1 MFTKAIKA
9 KRRQKSELFGYYLN
23 VSYNIEELK
32 FCYTEELVR
41 MKKGILKVNK
51 FLICRLKQ
59 SSTYTQNRLIW

>member
-59 SSTYTQNRLIW
+59 GSTCIKNKLFW

>member
-59 SSTYTQNRLIW
+59 GSTCIKNRLFW

>member
-41 MKKGILKVNK
+41 MEKGILKVNK

-59 SSTYTQNRLIW
+59 GITCTQNRLFW

>member
-1 MFTKAIKA
+1 MFIKAIKA

-59 SSTYTQNRLIW
+59 GSTCIKNRLFW

>member
-1 MFTKAIKA
+1 MFIKAIKA

-59 SSTYTQNRLIW
+59 GSTCIKNRLIW

>member
-32 FCYTEELVR
+32 YCYTEKLVR
-41 MKKGILKVNK
+41 MEKGILKVNK

-59 SSTYTQNRLIW
+59 GSTYTKNRLFW

>member
-51 FLICRLKQ
+51 FLICRCKRG
-59 SSTYTQNRLIW
+59 SSCTKNRCFW

>member
-59 SSTYTQNRLIW
+59 GSTYTKNRLFW

>member
-59 SSTYTQNRLIW
+59 GSTCTQNRLIW

>member
-1 MFTKAIKA
+1 MFTKGIKA
-9 KRRQKSELFGYYLN
+9 KRRQKSELFGFYLN

-59 SSTYTQNRLIW
+59 GSTCIKNRLFW

>member
-9 KRRQKSELFGYYLN
+9 KRRQKSELFGFYLN

-41 MKKGILKVNK
+41 MEKGILKVNK

-59 SSTYTQNRLIW
+59 GSTCIKNKLFW

>member
-23 VSYNIEELK
+23 ISYNIEELK

-59 SSTYTQNRLIW
+59 GSTYTQNRLIW